1 MKHLLLLLLI
11 FLSGGALLAQTV
23 PEGINFQSL
32 FRNEDGSPMVNQ
44 RVEIELSLTSGEETP
59 EIYYQELHDLRTN
72 ELGLLNIQIG
82 KGKYPLNSLT
92 QVPWQKGNVW
102 LSIAILEDGRYRE
115 MVKNE
120 LLAVPYAMHARS
132 AEQLS
137 KKGELSLRNESS
149 IYWLTS
155 GNGKSVPHVHFI
167 GTNDELDF
175 YIKTTNRTRYVISKD
190 GLVTLHA
197 EDTNIKG
204 SDEDINSYPLVITRA
219 KHGFYIDLSVGRADS
234 GNNFVTFADSEDI
247 HGSVEG
253 QTLAEC
259 FADPFYIIERV
270 LNALDLAKAI
280 FDGVSQFSEAA
291 SVSSDAVGAPA
302 APGAILNGAAQVA
315 NATYLGITEVR
326 DLVLKILDNGVSY
339 NSGGADYAE
348 WLPKANSA
356 EDFHPGQIVGVK
368 NGQISLNTVDADHLM
383 VISSNPILLGNKPEK
398 GAEHLYEKVAFLGQ
412 VNVVTLGEVK
422 SGDYILPSGN
432 NDGFAIAVSPAKMQA
447 GDFQNIVGVA
457 WENGTASK
465 VGLSQGVNTA
475 VGINANDISDKLAE
489 LEIKADQIVGYLQGE
504 NPLPS
509 DDFTATVTEQK
520 AYAQQQSKT
529 QLKSKLD
536 EQVYGEL
543 LEDYRPFLEKTY
555 ADMGALFSENG
566 IVISK
571 YPELEKQFNDP
582 VGYFKALKK
591 DPRYTSQIAALEL
604 ALQQG
609 Q

>member
-1 MKHLLLLLLI
+1 MKNFLLLFLI

-44 RVEIELSLTSGEETP
+44 RVEIELSLTSGEETS
-59 EIYYQELHDLRTN
+59 EIYYQELHDLRTDN
-72 ELGLLNIQIG
+72 LGLLNIQIG
-82 KGKYPLNSLT
+82 KGKYPLHSLAE
-92 QVPWQKGNVW
+92 VPWQKGNIW

-132 AEQLS
+132 TEKLS
-137 KKGELSLRNESS
+137 EKGELSLRTESS

-155 GNGKSVPHVHFI
+155 GNTKSVPHVHFI
-167 GTNDELDF
+167 GTNDEMDF

-190 GLVTLHA
+190 GQITLHA
-197 EDTNIKG
+197 EKTNIKG
-204 SDEDINSYPLVITRA
+204 SDESIDSYPLVITRA
-219 KHGFYIDLSVGRADS
+219 KHGFYIELSVGRADS

-247 HGSVEG
+247 HGAVEG

-259 FADPFYIIERV
+259 FADPFYIIDKILKVAE
-270 LNALDLAKAI
+270 LAKAI

-315 NATYLGITEVR
+315 NATYLGITEIR
-326 DLVLKILDNGVSY
+326 DLVLKILENGVSY

-348 WLPKANSA
+348 WLPKANALDDYYS
-356 EDFHPGQIVGVK
+356 GQIVGVK
-368 NGQISLNTVDADHLM
+368 NGKISLNTSEADHLM

-398 GAEHLYEKVAFLGQ
+398 DSEHLYEKVAFLGQ
-412 VNVVTLGEVK
+412 VNVVVLGEVK

-432 NDGFAIAVSPAKMQA
+432 NDGFAIAVNPAEMQA

-457 WENGTASK
+457 WEDGMASK
-465 VGLSQGVNTA
+465 AGLSQGVKTA
-475 VGINANDISDKLAE
+475 VGINANDISNKLAE
-489 LEIKADQIVGYLQGE
+489 LEIKADQIVGYLNGE
-504 NPLPS
+504 NPLPN
-509 DDFTATVTEQK
+509 DNFTASLVEQ
-520 AYAQQQSKT
+520 AAFTQNQNRT
-529 QLKSKLD
+529 QLESKLD
-536 EQVYGEL
+536 EQAYGDL
-543 LEDYRPFLEKTY
+543 LENYRPFLEKTY
-555 ADMGALFSENG
+555 ADMGELFNDQG
-566 IVISK
+566 ITIGK
-571 YPELEKQFNDP
+571 YPELEKQFKDP

-604 ALQQG
+604 VLQRG